1 MWMALLWST
10 SRLTT
15 SLVRIN
21 DLTWLAAT
29 NCNLSM
35 ILNDRLLT
43 SKSTKSAVIELAKTV
58 KLSRSK
64 YLDKQHWARS
74 FSFMLILSSNI
85 EYRVHKHIT
94 YLYGRR
100 SYPGTVRDR
109 YLNGLVWVCGA
120 NRPLLGQS
128 VDIMLQP
135 TSFDFGTTDSD
146 RFCLKLK
153 WPPWKLLLKNVWKRH
168 LDLSG
173 HGQRWYK
180 SRVLHCPSFFVKN
193 LSCKLRIDF
202 VDQDHYPRPSSLPFF
217 FTNCPKKVSSQDR

>member
-1 MWMALLWST
+1 
-10 SRLTT
+10 
-15 SLVRIN
+15 
-21 DLTWLAAT
+21 
-29 NCNLSM
+29 
-35 ILNDRLLT
+35 
-43 SKSTKSAVIELAKTV
+43 
-58 KLSRSK
+58 
-64 YLDKQHWARS
+64 
-74 FSFMLILSSNI
+74 MLILSSNI

-153 WPPWKLLLKNVWKRH
+153 WPPWKLLLKNVWKRTFGSFRTWAKMVEVQGPP
-168 LDLSG
+168 LS
-173 HGQRWYK
+173 
-180 SRVLHCPSFFVKN
+180 LFFVKN
-193 LSCKLRIDF
+193 LSCKLLID
-202 VDQDHYPRPSSLPFF
+202 VIDLDHYPRPSPSPF
-217 FTNCPKKVSSQDR
+217 SSQIVPRRFRHKIDRYGVPSAL